1 MRYELPSI
9 ERTYCIMPGKHEKQ
23 VDKQHVSV
31 TPVNLEMLAKK
42 GDSLYQAVA
51 VTARR
56 ARQINDEIKTEYNAR
71 ISTLVPVEIVDEDE
85 EFEAPNFDQMKI
97 SLEIDKLGKPTLEA
111 MDEFT
116 HDKLEFRF
124 RNTEA

>member
-1 MRYELPSI
+1 MAIKS
-9 ERTYCIMPGKHEKQ
+9 TKQ
-23 VDKQHVSV
+23 VDKVHASIN
-31 TPVNLEMLAKK
+31 PVDLELMATN

-51 VTARR
+51 IMARR

-71 ISTLVPVEIVDEDE
+71 VSTLVPVELDEDE

-111 MDEFT
+111 LGEFST
-116 HDKLEFRF
+116 EKLEYRF
-124 RNTEA
+124 RENA